1 MLKTRDIVYLN
12 IIISRITEL
21 SIDNLF
27 IMTKDIVID
36 TVIVITNDIDVIDIV
51 KSIGI
56 VIVTVNDIVDD
67 IISKNSVKFVI
78 VDCIFIFVDFIVI

>member
-36 TVIVITNDIDVIDIV
+36 TVIVITNDIDVIDII

-78 VDCIFIFVDFIVI
+78 VDCIFILFDFIVV

>member
-36 TVIVITNDIDVIDIV
+36 TVIVITNDIDVINII

-78 VDCIFIFVDFIVI
+78 VDCIFILFDFIVV